1 MTGVVA
7 KLNIIFLHR
16 SAKQSAIL
24 LLVLTLLVGCSP
36 APVIGNASVNESM
49 PVFNDEQI
57 KSQIEYTIALS
68 EDLPQQI
75 GVQVLEGVVI
85 ITGVLDCEDCG
96 GMRTPGNLGTV
107 QQSLGAVVRAVE
119 GVREVIFDLSLE
131 S

>member
-7 KLNIIFLHR
+7 KLNNIFLHR

-24 LLVLTLLVGCSP
+24 LLVLTFLVGCSP
-36 APVIGNASVNESM
+36 APVIGDASVNESM

-57 KSQIEYTIALS
+57 KSQIESAIAFS
-68 EDLPQQI
+68 EDLPQLI

>member
-16 SAKQSAIL
+16 SARQSAIL

-36 APVIGNASVNESM
+36 ATVIVDVSVNESM
-49 PVFNDEQI
+49 HVFNDEQI
-57 KSQIEYTIALS
+57 KSQIESTIALS

-119 GVREVIFDLSLE
+119 GVREVIFDLSLK

>member
-1 MTGVVA
+1 VHGVIA
-7 KLNIIFLHR
+7 SLNILLIGRNVKQYVVLLFALFLL
-16 SAKQSAIL
+16 A
-24 LLVLTLLVGCSP
+24 GCSP
-36 APVIGNASVNESM
+36 APEVGDAFVNESAS
-49 PVFNDEQI
+49 VFNDEQI
-57 KSQIEYTIALS
+57 KSQIESTIARS

-85 ITGVLDCEDCG
+85 LTGVLDCEGCG

-119 GVREVIFDLSLE
+119 GVQEVIFDLSLE

>member
-7 KLNIIFLHR
+7 KLKNIFLRR
-16 SAKQSAIL
+16 SAKRSAIL
-24 LLVLTLLVGCSP
+24 LLVLTLLVRCSP
-36 APVIGNASVNESM
+36 APIVGDAFTNESM
-49 PVFNDEQI
+49 PVFKDEQI
-57 KSQIEYTIALS
+57 KSQIESTIARS

-85 ITGVLDCEDCG
+85 LTGVLDCEGCG

>member
-7 KLNIIFLHR
+7 KLKNIFLRR
-16 SAKQSAIL
+16 SAKRSAIL

-36 APVIGNASVNESM
+36 APILGDAFINESM

-57 KSQIEYTIALS
+57 KSQIESTIARS

-85 ITGVLDCEDCG
+85 LTGVLDCEGCG

-119 GVREVIFDLSLE
+119 GVREVIFDLSLK

>member
-7 KLNIIFLHR
+7 KLKNIFLRR
-16 SAKQSAIL
+16 SAKRSAIL
-24 LLVLTLLVGCSP
+24 LLVLTLLVRCSP
-36 APVIGNASVNESM
+36 APIVGDAFINESM

-57 KSQIEYTIALS
+57 KSQIESTIARS

-85 ITGVLDCEDCG
+85 LTGVLDCEGCG

-119 GVREVIFDLSLE
+119 GVREVIFDLSLK

>member
-36 APVIGNASVNESM
+36 APVIGDASVNESM

-57 KSQIEYTIALS
+57 KSQIESTIALS

-85 ITGVLDCEDCG
+85 ITGVLDCEGCG